1 MAHVRIL
8 KAVLREELKEH
19 SEPRS
24 LWNAGPRPAL
34 SRLHLFIHVPAGIFT
49 RQSHSWS
56 RPVLGMQ
63 TPSIPECSCLP
74 DGGHDPHSVP
84 RPPHVHS
91 VCLPAFPLFIPALPL
106 PAPVTEAPSLSLP
119 ASPLGRDPQ
128 MTWDHGCS
136 HHRAPRCGPDTL
148 MQGGLNECA
157 LGRLGDSEG

>member
-1 MAHVRIL
+1 MAHVPIL
-8 KAVLREELKEH
+8 KAVLKEALKEH

-34 SRLHLFIHVPAGIFT
+34 SRLHLFIRVPAGIFT

-74 DGGHDPHSVP
+74 GGEHDPSSVP
-84 RPPHVHS
+84 HPPHIYS

-106 PAPVTEAPSLSLP
+106 PAPVSEAPSLSLP

-128 MTWDHGCS
+128 MAGTMGVHTPEHPGVGQTPSRREPSMSVHWG
-136 HHRAPRCGPDTL
+136 A
-148 MQGGLNECA
+148 
-157 LGRLGDSEG
+157 